1 MPCLYATVVTNNNQ
15 KMTSK
20 PSDKVVEQPATNHVW
35 LWQGVLMMSS
45 QSLANTPHMHF
56 PASLYIGLDGAIT
69 VSTDTGPLSARA
81 VLVRPN
87 CEQCVDTHG
96 GAVLDLLID
105 ADSAAYRYLEPVLL
119 ERDAV
124 ALDMEKITALL
135 PRCQEA
141 LKGSL
146 DCDSAW
152 QLVEQLL
159 IGFSAYRPERPEFDP
174 RIEAIATELRS
185 NLPVNPDI
193 EALAKQAEVSESRF
207 MHLFKQQYGLP
218 VRQYLLWARL
228 RQAAMLWQTG
238 MMLTDIAAEVGF
250 YDQAHFARTVRRM
263 FDFSPSWLANPNNL
277 QLHNCQCDDR

>member
-1 MPCLYATVVTNNNQ
+1 MMA
-15 KMTSK
+15 SK
-20 PSDKVVEQPATNHVW
+20 
-35 LWQGVLMMSS
+35 
-45 QSLANTPHMHF
+45 SLANTPHMHF
-56 PASLYIGLDGAIT
+56 PASLYIGLDKPVT
-69 VSTDTGPLSARA
+69 VTTDTGPLSARV

-87 CEQCVDTHG
+87 CEQSVDTDD

-124 ALDMEKITALL
+124 ALELEKIEALL
-135 PRCQEA
+135 PLCQEA
-141 LKGSL
+141 LRGEL
-146 DCDSAW
+146 ACEAAW

-159 IGFSAYRPERPEFDP
+159 IALSAYRPERPQFDP
-174 RIEAIATELRS
+174 RIETIAAELRS
-185 NLPVNPDI
+185 SLPVNPDI

-228 RQAAMLWQTG
+228 RQAAVLWQTG

-277 QLHNCQCDDR
+277 RLHNCQCDEP